1 MDDFQGS
8 SKLKL
13 DAKGR
18 VTVPSDCRKEVF
30 PEGESRAVLTMH
42 LYEPCLVLYP
52 MPMWREIK
60 AELDTL
66 SGSSRRIGRAKRRLL
81 NFAQSVELDVS
92 GRIMTSALLREKA
105 NLSKEALIVGGGS
118 CYEIWDEATYNA
130 EDAESIEDLRENA
143 DAVAEAMGSL
153 KL

>member
-18 VTVPSDCRKEVF
+18 MTVPAKCREDVF
-30 PEGESRAVLTMH
+30 PEGESRAVLTLH

-52 MPMWREIK
+52 MPKWREIR
-60 AELDTL
+60 ADLDGL
-66 SGSSRRIGRAKRRLL
+66 SGTSRRVGRVKRRLL
-81 NFAQSVELDVS
+81 NFALPVELDVS
-92 GRIMTSALLREKA
+92 GRIMTSSLLREKA
-105 NLSKEALIVGGGS
+105 NLTKEALIVGGGS

-130 EDAESIEDLRENA
+130 EDDDLLEDLRNNS
-143 DAVAEAMGSL
+143 DALAETLGGL
-153 KL
+153 NL